1 MENTSEDGASRRKP
15 WPSQEGL
22 REAAGSGPV
31 KRKYLSDRVAGP
43 NRIEKPHRTE
53 IKALSE
59 KMEDAYIRDME
70 DRIPDEPFSSS
81 GTDIQSIIDMATP
94 TSPEQYFEIWKKSNR
109 IDSMGEESESKFK
122 TEFDKWVSLPENS
135 IDFSEKTVSRIK
147 DIVKSAI
154 EESPKFKWAV
164 KKYGFPIIVAKTDS
178 AERATISKID
188 GKQED
193 PSRNTGNVGVVSD
206 AFLTSISFM
215 PSVINS
221 IYTDGDTPDSTAMT
235 SRASVP
241 KMGDPVMDPSING
254 QIRHEWSHHLIA
266 DALNDSERVKRQ
278 NNLKD
283 KNNAALFRIA
293 EKYMSDSTMMTNL
306 DKEFSETP
314 NSPRTI
320 TRYAHSSMFEMFA
333 EGMSAYLHPDTAFER
348 FVMNAELRKD
358 IETALGGSQ
367 GNKPWEENGE

>member
-1 MENTSEDGASRRKP
+1 MDNTPEDGTSRRKP
-15 WPSQEGL
+15 WPEQKGI
-22 REAAGSGPV
+22 REVKGSAPT
-31 KRKYLSDRVAGP
+31 KRKYLSDRFAGTD
-43 NRIEKPHRTE
+43 RIEKAQRTE

-59 KMEDAYIRDME
+59 KMEDAYIRDIE
-70 DRIPDEPFSSS
+70 NKIPNEPFSSS
-81 GTDIQSIIDMATP
+81 EMDVQSIIDMATP
-94 TSPEQYFEIWKKSNR
+94 ESKEQYFEIWKKTNR
-109 IDSMGEESESKFK
+109 IDSMSEESESKFK
-122 TEFDKWVSLPENS
+122 TEFDKWISLPENS

-178 AERATISKID
+178 AERATMSKID

-193 PSRNTGNVGVVSD
+193 PSQNTGNVGVVSD

-221 IYTDGDTPDSTAMT
+221 IYANGDTPDSTVMS

-266 DALNDSERVKRQ
+266 EALNDSERVTRQ
-278 NNLKD
+278 NSLKD

-293 EKYMSDSTMMTNL
+293 EKYMSDSTMMANL

-314 NSPRTI
+314 NTPRTI

-358 IETALGGSQ
+358 IEAALGGSQ
-367 GNKPWEENGE
+367 GDKPWEEKGE